1 MEWSTRKWEDVTSF
15 GFSQARRVILDRESR
30 NLILILEFISFSAS
44 YQAFAEFIDNSIQ
57 ATSMNNTKDMD
68 RVIEVHVFLKDVS
81 RNEETFSQCPTS
93 SESSE

>member
-15 GFSQARRVILDRESR
+15 GFSQARRVIFLDWESR
-30 NLILILEFISFSAS
+30 NLILIMEFISFSAS

-81 RNEETFSQCPTS
+81 RN
-93 SESSE
+93 